1 MTLSLDKFVQR
12 CLNLTMAM
20 LIRVILTANAAWEP
34 TINIINVDTAQSSTE
49 FRLGPLAE
57 VYDIS
62 NTKVKEP
69 CIRYSFKGWGGMRG

>member
-34 TINIINVDTAQSSTE
+34 TINHKRRYCAIIDGISAWTA
-49 FRLGPLAE
+49 
-57 VYDIS
+57 D
-62 NTKVKEP
+62 
-69 CIRYSFKGWGGMRG
+69 RGVRHLKHEGEGTLYTVFV